1 MKLVINLGLSLSTL
15 AVCLWLVWPSAA
27 ERTEMVAA
35 LRSMDVGYALACLA
49 LLPIVHF
56 CRAWRWNNLLAPIGA
71 AQPPGRLLA
80 VSSVGFM
87 AILALPARL
96 GELVRPALIR
106 KKGEISASAAL
117 GTVAVERVVDGLFV
131 SLVVFFAFSSLRQ
144 PDSPGWMMPTAYA
157 ALGIFSAALV
167 FLVCSLRWPEKTVN
181 TAVTMTLLRHIAPR
195 LAEWL
200 RDKLASMIR
209 GFVVLNDRR
218 NLLIFVAWTAI
229 YWAVNGLSV
238 WVLSLGFEA
247 IDLPVVGAYA
257 IVGIVAVGIML
268 PNSPGLIG
276 QYTVFTMLGLSL
288 SMGPDF
294 GLGTDNVALEGAAQA
309 YANLLYGIQ
318 LVWYIGIGGLALTTP
333 YVSLTE
339 VWGSRTM
346 DEPEQAS
353 DQTPAPTP
361 GDSRHAAGD
370 PMNNP
375 PARPVER
382 MDRPV
387 DASRPS
393 NRSPDRSPDRPGAS
407 HHARP
412 PVSEEAP

>member
-1 MKLVINLGLSLSTL
+1 MRLAINLGLSLSTL

-27 ERTEMVAA
+27 ERTEMLAA
-35 LRSMDVGYALACLA
+35 LRSMDIAYALVCVA
-49 LLPIVHF
+49 LLPVVHF

-71 AQPPGRLLA
+71 AQPAGRLLA
-80 VSSVGFM
+80 ISSVGFM

-131 SLVVFFAFSSLRQ
+131 SLVVFFTFSSMLE
-144 PDSPGWMMPTAYA
+144 PDSPGWMMPTAYT

-181 TAVTMTLLRHIAPR
+181 TAVSLTLLRHVAPR
-195 LAEWL
+195 LADWL
-200 RDKLASMIR
+200 RDRLASMIR
-209 GFVVLNDRR
+209 GFVVLKDRR
-218 NLLIFVAWTAI
+218 NLVIFVVWTAI
-229 YWAVNGLSV
+229 YWAANGLSV
-238 WVLSLGFEA
+238 WVLALGFEA

-288 SMGPDF
+288 SMGVD
-294 GLGTDNVALEGAAQA
+294 LGIGSDTGDVALEGVAQA

-318 LVWYIGIGGLALTTP
+318 LVWYIGVGGLALATP

-346 DEPEQAS
+346 DEPGQAS
-353 DQTPAPTP
+353 GQGSGEAAGSLNNAAAPLVDQP
-361 GDSRHAAGD
+361 GDAPVAAAHHVH
-370 PMNNP
+370 P
-375 PARPVER
+375 PA
-382 MDRPV
+382 
-387 DASRPS
+387 
-393 NRSPDRSPDRPGAS
+393 
-407 HHARP
+407 
-412 PVSEEAP
+412 SEEAP